1 MFSPATTRPLQR
13 DAFTLIE
20 LLVVIAIIAI
30 LAALLLPAL
39 SHAKAQAW
47 RVQCLGNLRQLSL
60 TWHLY
65 SGDSSEQLASNGY
78 GIDPTKK
85 TWVAGDWHNN
95 TPAFGDPG
103 YLTDPQFALFANY
116 LKVAAVYRCPA
127 DRSTLDV
134 GGSFVPR
141 VRTY

>member
-1 MFSPATTRPLQR
+1 MNVPAQNRTRR
-13 DAFTLIE
+13 HAAFTLIE

-39 SHAKAQAW
+39 SHAKAQAY

-60 TWHLY
+60 AWHLY
-65 SGDSSEQLASNGY
+65 SGDSGEQLVSNGY

-95 TPAFGDPG
+95 GQAFGDPG
-103 YLTDPQFALFANY
+103 NLIDPQFALFANY
-116 LKVAAVYRCPA
+116 MKV
-127 DRSTLDV
+127 
-134 GGSFVPR
+134 
-141 VRTY
+141 